1 MCKAFATLDDI
12 IKLFRTLTMEE
23 SERAKA
29 LLPIVSNS
37 LRVEAKKVNRNLDEM
52 AKDETYASVLKSVT
66 VDVVARTLM
75 TSTNSE
81 PMIQSSESALG
92 FSSSGT
98 YLVPGGGLFIKNT
111 ELARLGLKRPR
122 WGMLDIYN
130 IQF

>member
-81 PMIQSSESALG
+81 PMIQSSESAL
-92 FSSSGT
+92 S
-98 YLVPGGGLFIKNT
+98 LIH
-111 ELARLGLKRPR
+111 
-122 WGMLDIYN
+122 I
-130 IQF
+130 